1 MTEFITWLGWRDH
14 FFLVPGL
21 GVGCVRVN
29 TFIADR
35 RRWDHA
41 LCSAGGGIG
50 YPPSS
55 ARVDRGEQPPR
66 SHRLRERA
74 ARQKS
79 SASATHNAELAQNRG
94 IASPTNTKTSP

>member
-1 MTEFITWLGWRDH
+1 MTELITWLGWRDH
-14 FFLVPGL
+14 FLLVPSL

-41 LCSAGGGIG
+41 IMLGGRRNWLSPIVGPGLILC
-50 YPPSS
+50 
-55 ARVDRGEQPPR
+55 RGERPSR

-74 ARQKS
+74 A
-79 SASATHNAELAQNRG
+79 H
-94 IASPTNTKTSP
+94 